1 MEMLPSSV
9 VLTAAPT
16 LSGEAVLT
24 PFHPYG
30 TVRHI
35 QNKPVK
41 KFTDRDQ
48 FLLIAAAEKEGL
60 LKVQFKVSH
69 VSEPEEPGCIL
80 YWLDA
85 LGCFEH
91 QQGSSHHAAAQ
102 SQAKAHLPAFDWQ
115 HRTGMAV
122 CTRSIS
128 SMRRARMRQPPDLP
142 WNGDTTPILRVW
154 AVQTVQLLHRWWTYQ
169 QRTRLKMPS

>member
-1 MEMLPSSV
+1 MCMEMMLPSSAV
-9 VLTAAPT
+9 VTAAPT

-41 KFTDRDQ
+41 KFTDHDQ

-69 VSEPEEPGCIL
+69 VSKPG
-80 YWLDA
+80 
-85 LGCFEH
+85 
-91 QQGSSHHAAAQ
+91 
-102 SQAKAHLPAFDWQ
+102 P
-115 HRTGMAV
+115 V
-122 CTRSIS
+122 
-128 SMRRARMRQPPDLP
+128 
-142 WNGDTTPILRVW
+142 
-154 AVQTVQLLHRWWTYQ
+154 LHCG
-169 QRTRLKMPS
+169 